1 MENADERTNGA
12 RSASELLAEFD
23 RRVRRRA
30 RPDGPGVVET
40 ADGVLRQTA
49 PPPGWNAVLWSD
61 LDEVGAD
68 AAIAAQ
74 VAHYTELGL
83 DFEWKLY
90 AHDRPADL
98 GARLLAAGFTAEPQ
112 EALMIAPV
120 AEQLTEVA
128 LPEGVTLR
136 PVTGPAE
143 AQLLADVHE
152 QAFGYSG
159 GPIRDRVLAQLAQSP
174 ETVHAVLA
182 MAGERPVSAA
192 RMELLPGTGF
202 AGLWGGGTVAEW
214 RGRGLYRALI
224 AHRARIAADRGY
236 RYLQVDASDDSRPI
250 LARLGFTR
258 AGSTTPYQYQVRS
271 GADPAA
277 PTG

>member
-1 MENADERTNGA
+1 MENVDEPTDGA
-12 RSASELLAEFD
+12 RTAPDLLAEFD
-23 RRVRRRA
+23 RRVRRGA
-30 RPDGPGVVET
+30 RPDGAGAVVELV
-40 ADGVLRQTA
+40 DGVLRQTA
-49 PPPGWNAVLWSD
+49 PAPGWNAVLWSD
-61 LDEVGAD
+61 LDRAGAD

-74 VAHYTELGL
+74 VAHYTALGR

-98 GARLLAAGFTAEPQ
+98 GARLLAAGFTAEPE

-120 AEQLTEVA
+120 AEQLTGA
-128 LPEGVTLR
+128 LPPEGVTLR

-152 QAFGYSG
+152 QAFGSSG
-159 GPIRDRVLAQLAQSP
+159 RRIRDQLLAQLARSP

-192 RMELLPGTGF
+192 RLELVPGTGF
-202 AGLWGGGTVAEW
+202 AGLWGGGTVEEW
-214 RGRGLYRALI
+214 RGRGVYRALI

-236 RYLQVDASDDSRPI
+236 RYLQVDASADSRPI

-258 AGSTTPYQYQVRS
+258 AGSTTPYQYRV
-271 GADPAA
+271 
-277 PTG
+277 